1 MARILLVE
9 DEMLVRELAHE
20 DLVDAGHEVMAAH
33 DGEEAIRILERDD
46 AFDVLFTDIRMP
58 GSVDGWGVAE
68 AARRRTPEIKVIY
81 ATGLADADRPMGE
94 GEWRFQKPYKIDAV
108 LKILKESGLTV

>member
-1 MARILLVE
+1 MPGTRSRLRTT
-9 DEMLVRELAHE
+9 VRKRSPFSSANPS
-20 DLVDAGHEVMAAH
+20 
-33 DGEEAIRILERDD
+33 
-46 AFDVLFTDIRMP
+46 FDVLFTDIRMP

-81 ATGLADADRPMGE
+81 ATGLADADRPIGD

-108 LKILKESGLTV
+108 LKILKESGITV